1 MKPFT
6 KQAACAAGKSA
17 AQTAMKQSKYM
28 RKTAEDSATFNETVP
43 QIAPNQNPNDFY
55 GTQGEKQPYKNTN
68 VQQAGQQDQF
78 AAVPAGYEDQQAPM
92 DFPQAP
98 PEMIGAAQS
107 FLGPDVMQA
116 ASQGDANAMDLVART
131 AAHVG
136 MNFSNMASAAQ
147 PVAGMDQEGAGMP
160 QDQMG
165 GMQPGQGQMGVSSP
179 EDDLINELV
188 PNMQTQMSPMQQT
201 GEAPVPGQ
209 QMPQGNGADPAQEA
223 FVGQNTPQSPDGA
236 PNGAQG
242 GSPDHIDVHTV
253 AKLINLAKAGK
264 I

>member
-55 GTQGEKQPYKNTN
+55 GTQGEKQPRKNTG
-68 VQQAGQQDQF
+68 VQQAGQEDQF

-98 PEMIGAAQS
+98 AEMIGAAQS
-107 FLGPDVMQA
+107 FLGPEVMQA

-147 PVAGMDQEGAGMP
+147 PVAGMDQEGA

-209 QMPQGNGADPAQEA
+209 QIPQGTGADNATQDA
-223 FVGQNTPQSPDGA
+223 FVGQNEPQSPDGA
-236 PNGAQG
+236 PA